1 MTLACGMP
9 IASSLWMQ
17 RISMGHATM
26 NDRPVKQS
34 GCATSNP
41 IIAGAHSHKV
51 DTEHGSLLDPVHQG
65 PLMRV
70 ADVMSREVE
79 LVSPDAT
86 LQEAAT
92 LMAEY
97 DVGAVLIGADGSLEG
112 ILTDRDILLRAVVN
126 GLDPTN
132 VKVREVMSST
142 LFTCT
147 ENDTLEDAFREM
159 SERQVRRLPV
169 LDVDGRLAGIVT
181 LSDLVRHGRDPRLA
195 SEVLRELAE
204 PHRRKAVDS
213 ENGEPGDDDTLDR
226 ASEDA
231 L

>member
-1 MTLACGMP
+1 
-9 IASSLWMQ
+9 
-17 RISMGHATM
+17 
-26 NDRPVKQS
+26 
-34 GCATSNP
+34 
-41 IIAGAHSHKV
+41 
-51 DTEHGSLLDPVHQG
+51 
-65 PLMRV
+65 MRV